1 MMSKNS
7 HKIIQ
12 IKKIIKKLKKNN
24 KIKVMMSKRKKY
36 HKITMEKLIKK
47 VKEKKANK
55 KI

>member
-1 MMSKNS
+1 MMSNM
-7 HKIIQ
+7 
-12 IKKIIKKLKKNN
+12 KKC
-24 KIKVMMSKRKKY
+24 

>member
-1 MMSKNS
+1 M
-7 HKIIQ
+7 I
-12 IKKIIKKLKKNN
+12 
-24 KIKVMMSKRKKY
+24 SKRKKC